1 MPKRTR
7 QGEKMAILKVR
18 KDGSETY
25 TTILSAYMAAQS
37 GDTIEIGQGTF
48 VESLEILKQNITFTG
63 AGKDQTII
71 QGNYVAG
78 AASQAAGCSWTSGN
92 DFFTYTTPST
102 GGVFVPFAVGMSI
115 GDTSASLATPG
126 GFPAGSQVASID
138 VANKK
143 VYINK
148 TFTATQTAKTVR
160 HYGVQATFEVRVS
173 GFSMSNLKVIDM
185 SGSVVSGSIEY
196 SAIFLGS
203 RTVTPAL
210 SKYSSSHASGFN
222 INNCE
227 IVADGDSAILSE
239 GNVGVGN
246 GTVDS
251 CIISGKTFTGQYSPG
266 TGNAVK
272 NAVFF
277 HPSNLPITFT
287 NNKLDV
293 ICGGMT
299 NAATPVYGGNQIA
312 TIDSYGSVVS
322 GNSFKGKAV
331 DPSGAYFNMTGLAL
345 RMRGG
350 AATVSSNV
358 IRGFNGLVTGGYLIL
373 PSYTNLP
380 GKTIPVGEVI
390 TVSNRYFKC
399 TVEHLYATDKH
410 PVTGGALAAAHWNEL
425 TGDIAALLIANGK
438 ANYQA
443 NSGTNI
449 TVTVGLVSASQP
461 SAGQSVATNLDKAQ
475 LKLVPK
481 VSGSVAFADD
491 TSWELVSC
499 IFKKAG
505 SSQRIVMSFRD
516 FSAQK
521 LGKLK
526 AGMAGGDNFQLH
538 KIIIAKSDRS
548 LLVLNRSDI
557 DEVSDNDFAL
567 KS

>member
-1 MPKRTR
+1 MSTFY
-7 QGEKMAILKVR
+7 VR
-18 KDGSETY
+18 KNGSGTH
-25 TTILSAYMAAQS
+25 TDITSAYMAAS
-37 GDTIEIGQGTF
+37 AGDTIDIGAGTF
-48 VESLEILKQNITFTG
+48 TESIEVLKQNITFTG

-78 AASQAAGCSWTSGN
+78 AASQAEGCSWTSGN
-92 DFFTYTTPST
+92 DFFTYTTQIATT
-102 GGVFVPFAVGMSI
+102 GHVPFAVGMSI
-115 GDTSASLATPG
+115 GDTSASLIAPG
-126 GFPAGSQVASID
+126 GFPAASQVTSID

-148 TFTATQTAKTVR
+148 TFTATQTAKKAR
-160 HYGVQATFEVRVS
+160 HYGVQATFEVRAS

-185 SGSVVSGSIEY
+185 SGSVVSGAVEY

-203 RTVTPAL
+203 RTSTPAL

-227 IVADGDSAILSE
+227 IVADGDSAILGE
-239 GNVGVGN
+239 ANVGVGN

-277 HPSNLPITFT
+277 SNANLPVTFT

-299 NAATPVYGGNQIA
+299 NAATPIYGGNQIA
-312 TIDSYGSVVS
+312 TIDAYGSVVT
-322 GNSFKGKAV
+322 GNQFKGKAV
-331 DPSGAYFNMTGLAL
+331 NPSGAYFNMTGLAL
-345 RMRGG
+345 RMRNGS
-350 AATVSSNV
+350 ATVSSNV
-358 IRGFNGLVTGGYLIL
+358 IKGSGGLPTGGYLIL
-373 PSYTNLP
+373 PSYANLA

-390 TVSNRYFKC
+390 TFSSRYFKC

-410 PVTGGALAAAHWNEL
+410 PVTGTLASSHWSEL

-449 TVTVGLVSASQP
+449 TITKGLVASAQASSGQKIVSEMSKELVSALS
-461 SAGQSVATNLDKAQ
+461 SVSSDADFSSISSWSM
-475 LKLVPK
+475 
-481 VSGSVAFADD
+481 VSYVFKH
-491 TSWELVSC
+491 TSSSKRLVSS
-499 IFKKAG
+499 FK
-505 SSQRIVMSFRD
+505 SFD
-516 FSAQK
+516 GFKSTA
-521 LGKLK
+521 LK
-526 AGMAGGDNFQLH
+526 SGMASGQKFELH
-538 KIIIAKSDRS
+538 KIIVKNASG
-548 LLVLNRSDI
+548 VLKVVKRAEIEDASSFDI
-557 DEVSDNDFAL
+557 TL
-567 KS
+567 K

>member
-1 MPKRTR
+1 
-7 QGEKMAILKVR
+7 MAIFNVR
-18 KDGSETY
+18 KNGSGTH
-25 TTILSAYMAAQS
+25 TDIKGAYMAAS
-37 GDTIEIGQGTF
+37 AGDTINIGEGTF
-48 VESLEILKQNITFTG
+48 VESLEVLKQDISFVG

-78 AASQAAGCSWTSGN
+78 AASQAEGCSWTSGDN
-92 DFFTYTTPST
+92 FFTYTTQIATT
-102 GGVFVPFAVGMSI
+102 GLVPFAVGMSI
-115 GDTSASLATPG
+115 GDTSASLLNPG
-126 GFPAGSQVASID
+126 GFPAGSQVTSID

-148 TFTATQTAKTVR
+148 TFTATQTAKKAR
-160 HYGVQATFEVRVS
+160 HYGVQATFEVRAS
-173 GFSMSNLKVIDM
+173 GFSMSNLKVIDV
-185 SGSVVSGSIEY
+185 SGSVPSGSIEY
-196 SAIFLGS
+196 STIFLGS

-227 IVADGDSAILSE
+227 IVADGDSAILCE
-239 GNVGVGN
+239 ANVGVGN

-266 TGNAVK
+266 TGNLVK

-277 HPSNLPITFT
+277 QSGNLPITFT

-299 NAATPVYGGNQIA
+299 NAATPIYGGNQIA
-312 TIDSYGSVVS
+312 TIDSYGSVVT
-322 GNSFKGKAV
+322 GNQFKGKAV
-331 DPSGAYFNMTGLAL
+331 NPSGAYFNMTGLSL

-350 AATVSSNV
+350 AATASSNV
-358 IRGFNGLVTGGYLIL
+358 IKGFSGLVTGGYLIL
-373 PSYTNLP
+373 PTYGNLAA
-380 GKTIPVGEVI
+380 KTIPVGEVV

-399 TVEHLYATDKH
+399 TVEHLYAADKAPITGTS
-410 PVTGGALAAAHWNEL
+410 PVAHWNEL

-449 TVTVGLVSASQP
+449 TVTAGLVSASQP

-481 VSGSVAFADD
+481 VSSSVAFADD

-521 LGKLK
+521 LAKLK

-538 KIIIAKSDRS
+538 KIIISKSDRS

-557 DEVSDNDFAL
+557 AEVSDNDFAL